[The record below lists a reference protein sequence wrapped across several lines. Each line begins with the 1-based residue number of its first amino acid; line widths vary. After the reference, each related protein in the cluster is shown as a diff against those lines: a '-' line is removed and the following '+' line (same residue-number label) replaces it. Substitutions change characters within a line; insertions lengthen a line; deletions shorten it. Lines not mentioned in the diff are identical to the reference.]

1 MKRVWLIAAVAAVAV
16 TAPATAQPADRA
28 AQHWVATWTA
38 MPQLTEPGNMPP
50 AQFIRDGV
58 VLPDTTL
65 RQTAHFSLG
74 GDRIRLRF
82 SNAFGGAKLPITSV
96 TVASPAAGRAGVSAI
111 RPGST
116 RQVTFHGKAST
127 VIPMGAQVVS
137 DPIDFP
143 VRPQENVT
151 VTTYLAQG
159 QASTSITSHPGSRTT
174 SYLLAGSHGADTDLP
189 GATPVDHWYF
199 LSGAEVLAA
208 PAAAGVVMIGDSI
221 TDGRGSTT
229 NANDRWPDQLLARLQ
244 TRLPQV
250 AVLNQA
256 AGGNR
261 ILADGLGPNVMA
273 RLDRDL
279 LATTG
284 VSWTIVFEGV
294 NDIGGSAATPAA
306 QQQMIADLTDAYAQ
320 IAVRARAQDIRVYG
334 ATITPFGGNGYD
346 DPAGLHEATRQAVN
360 TWIRTSGTFDA
371 VVDLDRAVRD
381 PQAPRRLLAAYDV
394 GDHLHLSPTGYRAL
408 ADAVPDRLFTDPQR

>member
-1 MKRVWLIAAVAAVAV
+1 MKRVWVIAAVAAVAV
-16 TAPATAQPADRA
+16 TAPASAQQTGPA

-38 MPQLTEPGNMPP
+38 MPQLTETSNMPP

-58 VLPDTTL
+58 VMPDTTL

-82 SNAFGGAKLPITSV
+82 SNAFGGATLPITAV
-96 TVASPAAGRAGVSAI
+96 TVASPLNGRAGVSAI
-111 RPGST
+111 RPGSA
-116 RQVTFHGKAST
+116 RPVTFHGKAST
-127 VIPMGAQVVS
+127 VVPKGAQILS

-151 VTTYLAQG
+151 VTTYFAPG
-159 QASTSITSHPGSRTT
+159 QASTAITSHPGSRTT
-174 SYLLAGSHGADTDLP
+174 SYLLAGNHTTDTDLT

-199 LSGAEVLAA
+199 LSGAEVLAQ
-208 PAAAGVVMIGDSI
+208 PLAAGVVMIGDSI

-229 NANDRWPDQLLARLQ
+229 NGNDRWPDQLLARLQ
-244 TRLPQV
+244 TQAPQV

-261 ILADGLGPNVMA
+261 ILADGLGPSVLA

-279 LATTG
+279 LATTA

-294 NDIGGSAATPAA
+294 NDIGGSATTPAA
-306 QQQMIADLTDAYAQ
+306 QQQLTANLIDAYVQ
-320 IAVRARAQDIRVYG
+320 IAIRARAQDIRVYG

-346 DPAGLHEATRQAVN
+346 DAGGLHESTRQAVN
-360 TWIRTSGTFDA
+360 TWIRTSGVFDA
-371 VVDLDRAVRD
+371 VLDFDRAVRD
-381 PQAPRRLLAAYDV
+381 PQAPRKLLAAYDV
-394 GDHLHLSPTGYRAL
+394 GDHLHLSPTGYRAI
-408 ADAVPDRLFTDPQR
+408 ADAVPAQLLMR